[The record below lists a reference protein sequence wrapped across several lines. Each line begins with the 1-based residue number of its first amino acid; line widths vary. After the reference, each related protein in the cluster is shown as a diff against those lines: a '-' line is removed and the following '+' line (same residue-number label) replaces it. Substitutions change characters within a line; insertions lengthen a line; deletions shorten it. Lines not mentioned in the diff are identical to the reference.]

1 MKTKKP
7 RATAGNT
14 RSNVFRDVGL
24 SASQAERMRV
34 RAELLAALQATLRAK
49 KLRQVEA
56 AAWLGIRQ
64 PRVSQLLQGRID
76 LFSSDALV
84 ELLARAGK
92 RVRVQ
97 LGPLVGGRSD

>member
-7 RATAGNT
+7 RTTGAS

-34 RAELLAALQATLRAK
+34 RAELLAALQETLRAK

-84 ELLARAGK
+84 ELLARAGV
-92 RVRVQ
+92 RVRF
-97 LGPLVGGRSD
+97 GPLTGGRSV